1 MMCKKLSVLLSLL
14 LVFSLSVFAL
24 APLKT
29 GVKEEVTATSKKA
42 ETTTTETSNELSEI
56 SDKIDSLLFVGS
68 GTKTELNEKVDS
80 LYQDLQDAL
89 ALNKRTRFFA
99 DLGAA
104 FGLKEKALQYGMTAD
119 IGLKFGC
126 GLMVKVG
133 AIYMIGSDFKN
144 ISWGLDNLTATATVG
159 WEW

>member
-1 MMCKKLSVLLSLL
+1 MMCRKFFVFLSLL
-14 LVFSLSVFAL
+14 LVFSLSVSAL

-29 GVKEEVTATSKKA
+29 GVKEEAAATSKKA
-42 ETTTTETSNELSEI
+42 VESTTTTSSDLLEI
-56 SDKIDSLLFVGS
+56 SEKIDGLLLVS
-68 GTKTELNEKVDS
+68 QGTKKELNTSVDA
-80 LYQDLQDAL
+80 LYKDLQDAL
-89 ALNKRTRFFA
+89 AVNKRTRFFA

-104 FGLKEKALQYGMTAD
+104 FGLKEKALQYGATAD